1 MREIK
6 ATERGMPDRCAV
18 LVRRLLFPFLAF
30 LLLLLLPVSLRAQR
44 QQQDILTEKQV
55 DDLRDAAQD
64 PEARI
69 KLYVGYIDD
78 RATEIRKLNTDPSAN
93 NKAAQLHNL
102 YGQFTQL
109 SDELGDNMDDFDQ
122 QHGDMRKVLKL
133 VMDKT
138 TEWTAALNAPKDE
151 EEYDFVRKSALNS
164 CQDVHDDA
172 AQILDEQTKYFAEQK
187 KEAKEQAKE
196 QEKNSETR

>member
-1 MREIK
+1 MRETK
-6 ATERGMPDRCAV
+6 TERAIPARCV
-18 LVRRLLFPFLAF
+18 GLLRRVLFPFLAF
-30 LLLLLLPVSLRAQR
+30 LLLLILPVSLRAQR
-44 QQQDILTEKQV
+44 QQQDILTDKQV

-69 KLYVGYIDD
+69 KLYLGYIED
-78 RATEIRKLNTDPSAN
+78 RATEIRRLSTDASAS
-93 NKAAQLHNL
+93 NKAARLHNL
-102 YGQFTQL
+102 YDQFTQL
-109 SDELGDNMDDFDQ
+109 ADELADNMDDFDQ

-133 VMDKT
+133 VMDKS
-138 TEWTAALNAPKDE
+138 TEWTAALNTPKDQD
-151 EEYDFVRKSALNS
+151 EYDFVRKSALDS

-187 KEAKEQAKE
+187 KEAKEKEKE

>member
-1 MREIK
+1 MR
-6 ATERGMPDRCAV
+6 RV
-18 LVRRLLFPFLAF
+18 LFPFLAF
-30 LLLLLLPVSLRAQR
+30 LLLLILPVSLRAQR
-44 QQQDILTEKQV
+44 QQQDILTDKQV

-69 KLYVGYIDD
+69 KLYLGYIED
-78 RATEIRKLNTDPSAN
+78 RATEIRRLSTDASAS
-93 NKAAQLHNL
+93 NKAARLHNL
-102 YGQFTQL
+102 YDQFTQL
-109 SDELGDNMDDFDQ
+109 ADELADNMDDFDQ

-133 VMDKT
+133 VMDKS
-138 TEWTAALNAPKDE
+138 TEWTAALNTPKDQD
-151 EEYDFVRKSALNS
+151 EYDFVRKSALDS

-187 KEAKEQAKE
+187 KEAKEKEKE